1 MVMFF
6 ILMKSVEYN
15 QRVLN
20 WVPVKSEK
28 AVPVVEKEDKPL
40 ISDEELLETI
50 EALREI
56 AEAKDKDSLDYMLE
70 TLEGYTLPEA
80 KATVLLELQ
89 AAAKEE
95 NWERIQMLV
104 E

>member
-1 MVMFF
+1 M
-6 ILMKSVEYN
+6 EQEEN
-15 QRVLN
+15 
-20 WVPVKSEK
+20 
-28 AVPVVEKEDKPL
+28 PL
-40 ISDEELLETI
+40 ISEEELLETI

-70 TLEGYTLPEA
+70 TLDGYILPEEQ
-80 KATVLLELQ
+80 ATVLLELQ

-95 NWERIQMLV
+95 DWEKICRLV